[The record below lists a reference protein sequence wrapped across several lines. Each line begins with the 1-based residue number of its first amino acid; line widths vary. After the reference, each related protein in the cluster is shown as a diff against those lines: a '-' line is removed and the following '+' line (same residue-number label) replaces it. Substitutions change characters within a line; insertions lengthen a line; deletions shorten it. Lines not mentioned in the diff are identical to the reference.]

1 MVERDGQRVESVV
14 TPVVADRP
22 VLDESGAPVLGSD
35 GEPQTRSVGFLG
47 IGPTQGLQPESVT
60 VVPGML
66 ADRLAQTAQVIVTLP
81 ARMVDIAQVALGL
94 EERDPTSVVGP
105 VGVGRFAGEIA
116 SAQIDGYDTAL
127 RTADLLM
134 MVAGLNIALFAF
146 NLVPLLPL
154 DGGHVVG
161 ALYEGAR
168 RQVAKVRGRPR
179 PAPADT
185 ARMMPLAYGV
195 FVVMAAMGAIIAYV
209 DIVRPVQLM

>member
-1 MVERDGQRVESVV
+1 M
-14 TPVVADRP
+14 
-22 VLDESGAPVLGSD
+22 LDSD
-35 GEPQTRSVGFLG
+35 GEPVTRSVGFLG
-47 IGPTQGLQPESVT
+47 ISPTQGLEPQPVT

-66 ADRLAQTAQVIVTLP
+66 WDRLVQTAQVIVTLP
-81 ARMVDIAQVALGL
+81 ERMVDITQVAFGL

-116 SAQIDGYDTAL
+116 SVQIDGYDTAL
-127 RTADLLM
+127 RTADLIM

-146 NLVPLLPL
+146 NLIPLLPL

-168 RQVAKVRGRPR
+168 RQVARVRGRPR

-195 FVVMAAMGAIIAYV
+195 FVVMAAMGALIAYV
-209 DIVRPVQLM
+209 DVVRPVQLM